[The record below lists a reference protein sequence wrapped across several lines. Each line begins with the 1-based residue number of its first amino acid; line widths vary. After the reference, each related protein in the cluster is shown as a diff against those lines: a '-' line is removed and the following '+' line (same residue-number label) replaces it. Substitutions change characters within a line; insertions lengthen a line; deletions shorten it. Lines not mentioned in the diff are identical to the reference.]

1 MMEFE
6 FFTDSGRGFRP
17 KASIRKHG
25 QIGLNQ
31 GAVRRFDLDSWHY
44 VVLGFDRESQ
54 RIALRKADSRDD
66 PGAQRV
72 LIKDG
77 SGTISARSF
86 LEYFDI
92 RYRDKTRQYDVSIDD
107 ENGMLIVALDK
118 EGGDG
123 AVAEQAQETESE

>member
-1 MMEFE
+1 MEFE
-6 FFTDSGRGFRP
+6 FFTQSGRGFRP
-17 KASIRKHG
+17 RASIRKQG

-31 GAVRRFDLDSWHY
+31 GAVRRFDLDSWQY

-54 RIALRKADSRDD
+54 RVALRKADSRDD

-72 LIKDG
+72 VIKDG

-86 LEYFDI
+86 LEYFGI
-92 RYRDKTRQYDVSIDD
+92 SYRDKTRQFDVSIDD
-107 ENGMLIVALDK
+107 ENGMLIVELCK

-123 AVAEQAQETESE
+123 TVAEPTQETESE